1 MRCSLRKPLFRIA
14 LGFLDCG
21 MDEVK
26 PGDFPSLPGRTLAQ
40 SPLKRAIF
48 DSARS
53 LQIKP
58 MARRWFRRRIR
69 SAFYNPI
76 SRNRSLR

>member
-1 MRCSLRKPLFRIA
+1 MRCLLRKPLFRIA

-26 PGDFPSLPGRTLAQ
+26 PGDFPSLPGRKFAA

-69 SAFYNPI
+69 WACYNPI
-76 SRNRSLR
+76 THNESLR